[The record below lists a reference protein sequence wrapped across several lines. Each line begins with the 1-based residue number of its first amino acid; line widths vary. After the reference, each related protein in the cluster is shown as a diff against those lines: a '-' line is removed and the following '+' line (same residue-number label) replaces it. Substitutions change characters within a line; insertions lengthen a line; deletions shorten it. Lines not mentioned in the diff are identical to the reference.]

1 MSHGIIREIP
11 TLFDYASDQGKV
23 NESFS
28 LIDCGLGHSA
38 FGYPPE
44 VDEARNL
51 LTAKLLSEYA
61 GDDPFS
67 KSLARPVRSRF
78 NLKDTTD
85 VFFNGAGSYGML
97 ADILNDFV
105 DPQAIRQGLTIV
117 GFGPQF
123 TNINM
128 LANRAGIP
136 YRPVEPELGETQSS
150 KLQHLIESRRS
161 AKKPAIVYIDNP
173 NNPTGNANT
182 IAEIRQLVAET
193 SGRDVLIVDEAY
205 GDLLPDSESAIPLTE
220 EFNNLIVIRS
230 LSKGIG
236 LASPRLG
243 YSVMSPNIAEAY
255 KKIELVFGIDTFT
268 RLLGM
273 IALNPDTLS
282 TFLLEVQNKTATIK
296 TELISG
302 LETMGIQVFPTVPT
316 VSIFL
321 AKGNDHF
328 HQKLL
333 DKGIN
338 TEDGATFK
346 PTHSKMDGSMVRMR
360 IPNSSDQVG
369 QIHQRIWDI
378 QKGK

>member
-1 MSHGIIREIP
+1 MSSGIIREIP
-11 TLFDYASDQGKV
+11 TLYDYASDQGKV
-23 NESFS
+23 NPAFS

-38 FGYPPE
+38 FGYPQT
-44 VDEARNL
+44 VDEARAL
-51 LTAKLLSEYA
+51 LTPKLLSEYA

-67 KSLARPVRSRF
+67 KSLAIPVRERF
-78 NLKDTTD
+78 NLKASTD

-105 DPQAIRQGLTIV
+105 DPKAIRQGLTIV

-123 TNINM
+123 TNMNM

-136 YRPVEPELGETQSS
+136 YKPVEPELGDTQAN
-150 KLQHLIESRRS
+150 KLQMLLESRRS
-161 AKKPAIVYIDNP
+161 TKKPAIVYIDNP

-182 IAEIRQLVAET
+182 IGEIRLLAKEA
-193 SGRDVLIVDEAY
+193 SGRDLLIVDEAY

-255 KKIELVFGIDTFT
+255 KKIELVFGVDTFT

-273 IALNPDTLS
+273 IALNPSTLS
-282 TFLLEVQNKTATIK
+282 AFLLEVQNKTAGIK
-296 TELISG
+296 TELITG
-302 LETMGIQVFPTVPT
+302 LESLGVEVFPTVPT
-316 VSIFL
+316 VSILL

-369 QIHQRIWDI
+369 QIHQRIWDL